1 MPKTV
6 LRNENLLSLTKQDT
20 LTFLCE
26 DEEKAKERKIEEN
39 KKKINL
45 RKMKYFYEK

>member
-26 DEEKAKERKIEEN
+26 DEERKIEEN